1 MPTAHA
7 ACDSSALSVP
17 GARRAFPAIL
27 SLRRAVKWAAYLVL
41 GLAAVFV
48 SAGTVAPALLGYHS
62 TTVYGGSMGSNMP
75 AGSVAVTETV
85 GFEDVRVGDVIAFAR
100 GDRHQPVMHRV
111 TAIDERDGQRFATLR
126 GDSNGAADTEPLV
139 LASGQGDRLVYH
151 VPLLGY
157 VLHYARTTTVLVPAF
172 IGVVLLLAF
181 EWFRT
186 QRRARIEPKT

>member
-1 MPTAHA
+1 MPTAHTA
-7 ACDSSALSVP
+7 LDSSTLSVSS
-17 GARRAFPAIL
+17 ARRAFPATLPI
-27 SLRRAVKWAAYLVL
+27 RRAVKWPAYLVL

-48 SAGTVAPALLGYHS
+48 CAGTVAPALLGYHS
-62 TTVYGGSMGSNMP
+62 TTVYGGSMGSSMP

-100 GDRHQPVMHRV
+100 ADSKQTVMHRV

-139 LASGQGDRLVYH
+139 LTSGQGDRLVYH
-151 VPLLGY
+151 VPFLGY
-157 VLHYARTTTVLVPAF
+157 VLHYSRTPTVLAPAL
-172 IGVVLLLAF
+172 VVVALIVTF

-186 QRRARIEPKT
+186 QRRARIELKT